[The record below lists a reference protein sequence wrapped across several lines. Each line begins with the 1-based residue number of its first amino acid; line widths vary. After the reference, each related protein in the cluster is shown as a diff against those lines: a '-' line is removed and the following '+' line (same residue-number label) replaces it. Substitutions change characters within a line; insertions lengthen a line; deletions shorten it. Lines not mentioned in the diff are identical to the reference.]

1 MLSLKIVK
9 APFLVIDMLL
19 FLYRNL
25 NMTYRVAKI
34 TRSDYRSF
42 CFSACSFRAVSSVMN
57 LFQKF
62 HEGKKL
68 GLSKNL
74 ILRLAGE
81 KLCLVVTD
89 EQTREVVGYS
99 LYYFNARDR
108 KEGTVHE
115 GDTYLLPEY
124 RGKGIGTAQRRHA
137 LNHFARCPFL
147 KGVSSRVSLNN
158 HASLKSNENLGF
170 KPIER
175 YFDRSMNEERV
186 YMVCNLAPYR
196 TQISDEQRNK
206 QDVEVRDYP

>member
-1 MLSLKIVK
+1 MLVKI
-9 APFLVIDMLL
+9 ARASFLVPDTTL

-25 NMTYRVAKI
+25 HMAYGISKI
-34 TRSDYRSF
+34 PRRDYKSI
-42 CFSACSFRAVSSVMN
+42 CFSTCTFRTVSSVMN
-57 LFQKF
+57 LYQKF
-62 HEGKKL
+62 HDGKKL
-68 GLSKNL
+68 GLGKRL

-89 EQTREVVGYS
+89 EQTHEIAGYS
-99 LYYFNARDR
+99 LYYFNDRDR

-124 RGKGIGTAQRRHA
+124 RGQGIGTAQRRHA
-137 LNHFARCPFL
+137 LYHFARCPFL

-158 HASLKSNENLGF
+158 QASLKSNENLGF

-186 YMVCNLAPYR
+186 YMICSLAPYR
-196 TQISDEQRNK
+196 TPVRDDQRSK
-206 QDVEVRDYP
+206 QDLETRDYP

>member
-1 MLSLKIVK
+1 MVFTRIVK
-9 APFLVIDMLL
+9 APFLAIEMLL

-25 NMTYRVAKI
+25 YMTFRIAKI
-34 TRSDYRSF
+34 TTRSNYRSF
-42 CFSACSFRAVSSVMN
+42 CFSGCSSRTVSSVMN
-57 LFQKF
+57 LYQKF

-74 ILRLAGE
+74 LLHLAGE

-89 EQTREVVGYS
+89 EQTNEIVGYS

-124 RGKGIGTAQRRHA
+124 RGQGIGTAQRRHA
-137 LNHFARCPFL
+137 LYHFARCPFL

-175 YFDRSMNEERV
+175 YFDRCMNEERV
-186 YMVCNLAPYR
+186 YMVCDLAPYR
-196 TQISDEQRNK
+196 TQIRDDQRIK
-206 QDVEVRDYP
+206 KDLEVRD

>member
-1 MLSLKIVK
+1 MFVQKIIR
-9 APFLVIDMLL
+9 APFSICRLFN
-19 FLYRNL
+19 FLYRNTASAL
-25 NMTYRVAKI
+25 KI
-34 TRSDYRSF
+34 PKIALSSFVSVNFESCSIDYIN
-42 CFSACSFRAVSSVMN
+42 SV
-57 LFQKF
+57 LSLYIRF
-62 HEGKKL
+62 HDGKEMD
-68 GLSKNL
+68 LSKRL
-74 ILRLAGE
+74 VLYLAGE

-108 KEGTVHE
+108 KEGTIHE

-137 LNHFARCPFL
+137 LYHFARCPFL

-158 HASLKSNENLGF
+158 RASFKSNENLGF

-186 YMVCNLAPYR
+186 YMVCDLAPYR
-196 TQISDEQRNK
+196 TQISDGQRNK
-206 QDVEVRDYP
+206 KKLEVRDYP